1 MNEISGWKNISV
13 CNLNVFAI
21 KLVKLKN
28 INFTCFFFFF
38 LMEKGDHKDKNAHGQ
53 WKPQWRPLLTSCS
66 SPLLIVE
73 LWHFMYFLST
83 QRQLIYIDFNSQVD
97 KLFNTLIFHLSDIFF
112 SIFVVFNFNVPPE
125 PILIIITYTLALC
138 RNTPQF
144 FILRLLFLITL
155 FT

>member
-28 INFTCFFFFF
+28 INFTCFFFF

-73 LWHFMYFLST
+73 LGTSCTFFL
-83 QRQLIYIDFNSQVD
+83 RDNIF
-97 KLFNTLIFHLSDIFF
+97 TLISTVKWINYSTPWSFICLIFFF

-125 PILIIITYTLALC
+125 PILIIITYTVALC